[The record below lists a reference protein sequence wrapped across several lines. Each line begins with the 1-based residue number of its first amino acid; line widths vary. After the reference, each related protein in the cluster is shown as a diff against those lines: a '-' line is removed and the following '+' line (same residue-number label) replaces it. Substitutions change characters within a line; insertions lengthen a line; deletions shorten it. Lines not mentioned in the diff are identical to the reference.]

1 MAPTDSF
8 HLFGPLEREIMAIL
22 WRDEQATVRDVWRQ
36 ILATRSLAY
45 TTVMTGMVRLA
56 EKGLLTQERQGAINH
71 HPGYRYRPALTRG
84 ALMQLAVEDM
94 WNELGATDSERR
106 ALAEALQG

>member
-22 WRDEQATVRDVWRQ
+22 WPEEQATVRDVWQQ
-36 ILATRSLAY
+36 IRATRPLAY
-45 TTVMTGMVRLA
+45 TTVMTGMARLA
-56 EKGLLTQERQGAINH
+56 EKGLLTQEQLGATTR

-84 ALMQLAVEDM
+84 ALMQLAVEDI
-94 WNELGATDSERR
+94 WNELGATEAERR
-106 ALAEALQG
+106 ALAEALHG